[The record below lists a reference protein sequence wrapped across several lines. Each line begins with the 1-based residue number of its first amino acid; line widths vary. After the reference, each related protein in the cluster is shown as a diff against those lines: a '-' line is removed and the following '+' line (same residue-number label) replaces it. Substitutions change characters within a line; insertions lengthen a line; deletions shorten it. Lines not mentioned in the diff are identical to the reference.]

1 MDNKIV
7 ESLNKLLADLAV
19 FYRKLQNYHWNVV
32 GKQFFVAHEK
42 LEEYYDCV
50 AKEIDEVAEQIL
62 ALGYQPLGTL
72 QDYLDNTKISEA
84 TNKKVTSKE
93 IIPILVKDIE
103 TLLKKFTEI
112 KEHAEE
118 EKVYITNTLMDEY
131 ITSYSKKLWMV
142 KQLEN

>member
-1 MDNKIV
+1 MEKI
-7 ESLNKLLADLAV
+7 SNCLNELLCDLNV
-19 FYRKLQNYHWNVV
+19 FFRKLQNYHWNIT
-32 GKQFFVAHEK
+32 GENFFEIHEK

-62 ALGYQPLGTL
+62 TLGYQPLGTL

-93 IIPILVKDIE
+93 IIPVLIKDIE
-103 TLLKKFTEI
+103 RLLKKFTEI